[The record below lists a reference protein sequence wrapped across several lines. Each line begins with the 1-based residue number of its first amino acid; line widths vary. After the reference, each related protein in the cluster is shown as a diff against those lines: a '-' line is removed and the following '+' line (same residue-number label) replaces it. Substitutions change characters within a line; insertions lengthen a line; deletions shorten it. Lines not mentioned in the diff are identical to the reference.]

1 MQIPTF
7 KLLTTFYV
15 KTSLKAILRHT
26 VLFYILCGVL
36 LSCGIVFAIQF
47 FTLLCIPPSILNSRV
62 SLVT

>member
-7 KLLTTFYV
+7 KFL
-15 KTSLKAILRHT
+15 TSLKATLRHT
-26 VLFYILCGVL
+26 VLFYILCGAL

-62 SLVT
+62 SIVT